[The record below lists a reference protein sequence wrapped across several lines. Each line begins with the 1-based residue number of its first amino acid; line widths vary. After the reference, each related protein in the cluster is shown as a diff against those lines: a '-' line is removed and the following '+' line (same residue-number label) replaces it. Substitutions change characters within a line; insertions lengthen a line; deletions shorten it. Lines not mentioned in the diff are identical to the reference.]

1 MNKPRDPKSNQKVS
15 GTEAPSIQ
23 KLREKMQRKLA
34 SSKPQ
39 STLKSS
45 SENPAPKSV
54 PPPKTPEQKHTVNQ
68 KKKPAVSKAKIPAE
82 DIRAFSQSFYHP
94 LPLLKKM
101 NSRRCLALDID
112 VDKIRYILALKSGD
126 FIQVKEWGVQKF
138 PREISHRFRAL
149 QITLENIKQKL
160 YKGGTEVRI
169 SVFSTDFMIEQD
181 VFPYMKKKEDLKKA
195 LFFKFREEIK
205 RFKEDE
211 FLWNYEILEQF
222 EEEGIKK
229 VRVQVVFSPKET
241 INRYMYIFE
250 HLKINV
256 QQLIPRPAGL
266 WAAYERLVENPK
278 SDLLIN
284 ISYDFTQIIYLKQ
297 GNLSYIRNL
306 GVGARNL
313 EFTIHDNS
321 GTLPLETMVTS
332 VNSPVPENKQESIL
346 RKRLLE
352 KIKDLKTKQNP
363 VLHTFFS
370 EFLRSIAYI
379 QGMDRNNY
387 VDRVLLTGYGIYK
400 ESLLPYL
407 KNRLNIPIF
416 VIYPKLD
423 ERPLREQLKFGE
435 FFTTFGTLVQKHE
448 GFNLLPEQ
456 FKERIRFKKLGRWLF
471 FIMFLTGLIAGYL
484 SFVQYQIYQQQAA
497 VVMQKEKEYLA
508 LNPYEQAYKNLLV
521 LIGNAKKENEN
532 LKSIVEKRAPVIEM
546 MRLLSN
552 LTPKQIRLN
561 AFVFRKIQSE
571 SKMVNQE
578 EAKKLPKY
586 GVTIE
591 GEIVGD
597 FVNGDVILINFI
609 NSLNNLKFFKKIH
622 LDHKERDP
630 QNNKINFGLTME
642 F

>member
-1 MNKPRDPKSNQKVS
+1 MKLASDKKQANGPE
-15 GTEAPSIQ
+15 TPSIQ
-23 KLREKMQRKLA
+23 KLREKMQKKA
-34 SSKPQ
+34 NPKNTNTSTK
-39 STLKSS
+39 STLAMSNSQK
-45 SENPAPKSV
+45 AAI
-54 PPPKTPEQKHTVNQ
+54 PPKKSANPKRSH
-68 KKKPAVSKAKIPAE
+68 KINPE

-94 LPLLKKM
+94 LPLLKRM

-126 FIQVKEWGVQKF
+126 LIQVKEWGVQKF
-138 PREISHRFRAL
+138 PREITHRFRAL
-149 QITLENIKQKL
+149 QVTLENIKQKI
-160 YKGGTEVRI
+160 YKSGTEVRI

-205 RFKEDE
+205 RFKDEE
-211 FLWNYEILEQF
+211 FLWNYEILEEF

-313 EFTIHDNS
+313 EFTIHDDG
-321 GTLPLETMVTS
+321 GTLPIEAMVTS
-332 VNSPVPENKQESIL
+332 PNSPVSEDKQESIL

-379 QGMDRNNY
+379 QGIDRSNY
-387 VDRVLLTGYGIYK
+387 VDRLLLTGYGIYK

-416 VIYPKLD
+416 VIFPKLD

-456 FKERIRFKKLGRWLF
+456 FKERIKFKKLGRWLF

-484 SFVQYQIYQQQAA
+484 SFVQYKIYQKQAA
-497 VVMQKEKEYLA
+497 LVVEKEKEYLA
-508 LNPYEQAYKNLLV
+508 LNPFEQAYKNLLI

-532 LKSIVEKRAPVIEM
+532 LKSVVEKRAPIIEI

-561 AFVFRKIQSE
+561 AFVFRRIQAE
-571 SKMVNQE
+571 SKMVNE
-578 EAKKLPKY
+578 EAIKKLPKY
-586 GVTIE
+586 GATIE

-622 LDHKERDP
+622 LDHKERDQ